1 MKHIR
6 TNVFCAKATE
16 QENKV
21 HTKCK
26 INATLDAIPKHI
38 NIGQF
43 SVGNHFDF

>member
-1 MKHIR
+1 M
-6 TNVFCAKATE
+6 KATE

-26 INATLDAIPKHI
+26 INATQDADSKHI

-43 SVGNHFDF
+43 PVGNYFDFRLAV